1 MFKTCNTCEYY
12 NEPQYCRM
20 HDARTLSTW
29 TCPDYLGDEP
39 RCTKCGSVLQ
49 EWQPKYGIY
58 FCSYCKTS
66 IQHPE
71 WAKLKHDIDSKVHAQ
86 RLLDTNFGAS
96 ADELLGKYKIDK
108 EGNMKKEAIPK
119 VWTDSNKA
127 TYWFEQHNE
136 AQERIEDL
144 EKLIKRH
151 QAAFNDMKRK
161 NEELLLSS
169 CFPPCLFCIS
179 LITRLLMPRNSCL
192 TAFVRVPCCLCHVS
206 VSPIQ
211 GVVLRSY
218 SMSRNIC
225 HTSVAILAEPNRIL
239 CILVH
244 RLDSPGKS
252 MLIMFVHRAFG
263 SIEAHY
269 SIRRCY
275 KF

>member
-161 NEELLLSS
+161 NEELQYKNNELREEIKRTEEYYLDRQ
-169 CFPPCLFCIS
+169 PERKLK
-179 LITRLLMPRNSCL
+179 LIRD
-192 TAFVRVPCCLCHVS
+192 
-206 VSPIQ
+206 
-211 GVVLRSY
+211 
-218 SMSRNIC
+218 
-225 HTSVAILAEPNRIL
+225 ILEEFEE
-239 CILVH
+239 V
-244 RLDSPGKS
+244 
-252 MLIMFVHRAFG
+252 
-263 SIEAHY
+263 EE
-269 SIRRCY
+269 
-275 KF
+275 